1 VYCLDERT
9 RKYQKNKNSEAL
21 KIELKKTSVELGE
34 EDVRRY

>member
-1 VYCLDERT
+1 MYCLDERT

-21 KIELKKTSVELGE
+21 KIETKKTSVELGE